1 MNMGFKDYFLEMI
14 KLSDEVK
21 RMNVDIKDMDQSLQK
36 IDRRLV
42 RVETVIEFT
51 GKGLI
56 NKRLDNEPK

>member
-1 MNMGFKDYFLEMI
+1 MI
-14 KLSDEVK
+14 RLTEEVK
-21 RMNVDIKDMDQSLQK
+21 RMNADIKIMDGKLEN

-56 NKRLDNEPK
+56 NKRLNSEPTQ

>member
-1 MNMGFKDYFLEMI
+1 MGFKEYFIEMI

-21 RMNVDIKDMDQSLQK
+21 RLNSDIKYMDGKLEN

-56 NKRLDNEPK
+56 NKRLDNDPK